1 MRLIGVGDTCTKT
14 LTMTL
19 QISMGLSPGS
29 SKSALVGICKT
40 ASAKIQLLNTEKTR
54 VEKYITFAYFSIRN
68 VGIAKWSQPYIVK
81 KSIFL
86 DVTFLTADLVV
97 HSGLPY

>member
-1 MRLIGVGDTCTKT
+1 MELR
-14 LTMTL
+14 
-19 QISMGLSPGS
+19 PGS

-68 VGIAKWSQPYIVK
+68 VGIAKWSQPYIVRK
-81 KSIFL
+81 KGIFNA
-86 DVTFLTADLVV
+86 TFFMADLIV

>member
-1 MRLIGVGDTCTKT
+1 MRLIGVGETCTKT

-81 KSIFL
+81 GIFL
-86 DVTFLTADLVV
+86 DVTFLTADLIV

>member
-1 MRLIGVGDTCTKT
+1 MILD
-14 LTMTL
+14 
-19 QISMGLSPGS
+19 LSGITS
-29 SKSALVGICKT
+29 RKFKVYVGICKA

-81 KSIFL
+81 KFL
-86 DVTFLTADLVV
+86 AVTFFTSNLIV

>member
-1 MRLIGVGDTCTKT
+1 MRLIGVGETCTKT

-68 VGIAKWSQPYIVK
+68 VGLAKWSHPYIVK
-81 KSIFL
+81 SNFL
-86 DVTFLTADLVV
+86 DVTFFTTDLIV

>member
-1 MRLIGVGDTCTKT
+1 MRLIGVGETCTKT

-68 VGIAKWSQPYIVK
+68 VGIAKWSQRCNVYFRCNAHIDHRGETVQN
-81 KSIFL
+81 
-86 DVTFLTADLVV
+86 
-97 HSGLPY
+97 